1 MLNYTK
7 YGIAACFKDLFLEN
21 LKEILFYSASFDESY
36 SNVIKQRQ
44 MDLHIRYWNS
54 KVGKSSVHYL
64 KVHSWESHQPIMSF
78 EILILCQL
86 TILI

>member
-1 MLNYTK
+1 M
-7 YGIAACFKDLFLEN
+7 AACFKDLFLEN

-64 KVHSWESHQPIMSF
+64 KVRS
-78 EILILCQL
+78 
-86 TILI
+86 

>member
-1 MLNYTK
+1 M
-7 YGIAACFKDLFLEN
+7 AACFKDLFLEN
-21 LKEILFYSASFDESY
+21 LKILFYSASFDESY

-64 KVHSWESHQPIMSF
+64 KVRS
-78 EILILCQL
+78 
-86 TILI
+86 